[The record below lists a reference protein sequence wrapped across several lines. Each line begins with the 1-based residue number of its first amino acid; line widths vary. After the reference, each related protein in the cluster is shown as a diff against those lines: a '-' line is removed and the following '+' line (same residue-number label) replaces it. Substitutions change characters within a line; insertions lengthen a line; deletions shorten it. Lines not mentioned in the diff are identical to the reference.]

1 MNRHFAAI
9 SAALILV
16 QPIVATMVIAQPASQ
31 TEQVKF
37 PQNTTSTVIKGQ
49 VKGDQFIDYRV
60 RASAG
65 QTLVVSLKTSNLQNY
80 FNVLPPGS
88 DGVAMFI
95 GSSSGNN
102 FKGLLPSDGDYTL
115 RVYLM
120 RPAARRNESSN
131 YTLTIGV
138 TGKPLAPVPAKMDAL
153 IPGTPFH
160 ASAKIRCTNSIDPK
174 LQECEAFVI
183 RRGFDG
189 TATVEIRW
197 PNVKRHI
204 LFVKG
209 KPVASDSPENLATV
223 RKGDLSIVSLGTEER
238 FDIPD
243 ALVTGG

>member
-1 MNRHFAAI
+1 MSRNFAAI
-9 SAALILV
+9 VAALIFV
-16 QPIVATMVIAQPASQ
+16 QPTMAMMAIAQPGAR

-37 PQNTTSTVIKGQ
+37 PKNATSTVIKGQ
-49 VKGDQFIDYRV
+49 VKGDQFTDYRV

-65 QTLVVSLKTSNLQNY
+65 QSLAVSIKPSNLSNY

-88 DGVAMFI
+88 NDAAMFI
-95 GSSSGNN
+95 GSTSGNN
-102 FKGLLPSDGDYTL
+102 FKGLLPTDGDYTI

-120 RPAARRNESSN
+120 RSAARRNESSN

-138 TGKPLAPVPAKMDAL
+138 TGKPLTPVSAKIDAL

-160 ASAKIRCTNSIDPK
+160 ASAKIACTNALDTTIR
-174 LQECEAFVI
+174 ECEAFVI

-189 TATVEIRW
+189 TATVELRW
-197 PNVKRHI
+197 PNFKRRI

-209 KPVASDSPENLATV
+209 KPVASDSPEKLTTV

-238 FDIPD
+238 FNIPD

>member
-1 MNRHFAAI
+1 MNRNFAAI
-9 SAALILV
+9 TAALILV
-16 QPIVATMVIAQPASQ
+16 QPVVAPLAIAESAGR

-37 PQNTTSTVIKGQ
+37 PKNTTSTVIKGQ

-65 QTLVVSLKTSNLQNY
+65 QTLAVSFKPSNVANY

-88 DGVAMFI
+88 QDAAMFI
-95 GSSSGNN
+95 GSSAGNT

-115 RVYLM
+115 RVYLI
-120 RPAARRNESSN
+120 RAAARRNESSN

-138 TGKPLAPVPAKMDAL
+138 TGKPLAAVPAKTDAL

-160 ASAKIRCTNSIDPK
+160 ASAKIACTNSIFPK
-174 LQECEAFVI
+174 LRECEAFVI

-197 PNVKRHI
+197 PNFKRHL

-209 KPVASDSPENLATV
+209 KPVASDSPEQLSAV
-223 RKGDLSIVSLGTEER
+223 RKGDRSIVSLGTAEQ

-243 ALVTGG
+243 VLVTGG

>member
-1 MNRHFAAI
+1 MNRNFAAI
-9 SAALILV
+9 AAGMILV
-16 QPIVATMVIAQPASQ
+16 QPVIASMAATPSGGR

-37 PQNTTSTVIKGQ
+37 TKNATSTAIKGQ

-65 QTLVVSLKTSNLQNY
+65 QTLAVSLQPSTPQNY
-80 FNVLPPGS
+80 FNLNPHGS
-88 DGVAMFI
+88 ADVSMFI
-95 GSSSGNN
+95 GSSAGNT
-102 FKGLLPSDGDYTL
+102 FKGLLPSDGDYTI

-138 TGKPLAPVPAKMDAL
+138 TGKPLAPVSAKIDAL

-160 ASAKIRCTNSIDPK
+160 ASAKIRCTNSIYPK
-174 LQECEAFVI
+174 LKECEAFVI

-189 TATVEIRW
+189 TATVEIRF
-197 PNVKRHI
+197 PNFKRHI

-209 KPVASDSPENLATV
+209 KPVATDSPEKLATE
-223 RKGDLSIVSLGTEER
+223 RKGDLSIVSLGNEER

-243 ALVTGG
+243 VLVTGG